1 MSAEQNKRGC
11 YVMVA
16 IALAILAIAA
26 WLSFGMQSD
35 PKTNPAAANLPAP
48 GNPTNG
54 S

>member
-1 MSAEQNKRGC
+1 MGPEENKRGC
-11 YVMVA
+11 YILLG

-35 PKTNPAAANLPAP
+35 PKTNLSAP
-48 GNPTNG
+48 VVPMSG

>member
-1 MSAEQNKRGC
+1 MSPEQNKRGC
-11 YVMVA
+11 YLMVA

-35 PKTNPAAANLPAP
+35 TKTKPASANLSAPVGPA
-48 GNPTNG
+48 TG